1 MGIRLTVRSSWSD
14 DGASNLLVYEFDQE
28 RVVIGRGA
36 GSDVRLPHAAVSS
49 HHATLRAQ
57 GAGWVAIDDGSTNG
71 TWVGETRLPPKR
83 PKPLRTGDVVNVGGF
98 ALTVTVNVPIT
109 DATTVDRTSA
119 LARRL
124 VRGLLDP
131 GHEAP
136 PPRLLV
142 LNGPDEGKTLDIGEP
157 PLRLSIGRGEHCDLA
172 LSDADAS
179 REHVEIERD
188 LDGVLVRD
196 LDSKNGLEVNGR
208 RVTEKRLK
216 DRDEVAIGG
225 TVLVFEDP
233 ADGMLAALAAE
244 PDAPMES
251 PLFPPRDDTT
261 AKPEAPEDP
270 ASAGAPD
277 ASASTQPTP
286 TGEPRAP
293 EKPSLASPG
302 RRGSPSADWII
313 YLLAGAVLALSIAG
327 LVILLQAG

>member
-36 GSDVRLPHAAVSS
+36 GSDVRLPHAAVSG

-57 GAGWVAIDDGSTNG
+57 GAGWVAIDESSTNG
-71 TWVGETRLPPKR
+71 TWVGEQRIPPKR
-83 PKPLRTGDVVNVGGF
+83 PKALRSGDVVNVGGF
-98 ALTVTVNVPIT
+98 ALTVTVNVPVT

-119 LARRL
+119 LARQL
-124 VRGLLDP
+124 VRDLLEP
-131 GHEAP
+131 GRDAA

-142 LNGPDEGKTLDIGEP
+142 LHGPDEGASLEIGEP
-157 PLRLSIGRGEHCDLA
+157 PLRLSIGRGEECDLA

-179 REHVEIERD
+179 REHAEIERD

-196 LDSKNGLEVNGR
+196 LGSKNGLKVNGR
-208 RVTEKRLK
+208 VVREKRLK

-225 TVLVFEDP
+225 TILVFEDP
-233 ADGMLAALAAE
+233 ADSMLDAVAKE
-244 PDAPMES
+244 PDVPMETPLWS
-251 PLFPPRDDTT
+251 PRADDAPAPQAIDSVAPASTST
-261 AKPEAPEDP
+261 PEASPTSTPPP
-270 ASAGAPD
+270 ATTQPPAAPPQRRSSAG
-277 ASASTQPTP
+277 
-286 TGEPRAP
+286 
-293 EKPSLASPG
+293 
-302 RRGSPSADWII
+302 ADWII

>member
-36 GSDVRLPHAAVSS
+36 GSDVRLPHAAVSN

-57 GAGWVAIDDGSTNG
+57 GAGWVAIDESSTNG
-71 TWVGETRLPPKR
+71 TWVGETRIPPKR
-83 PKPLRTGDVVNVGGF
+83 PKPLRSGDVVNVGGF

-109 DATTVDRTSA
+109 DATSVDRTSA

-124 VRGLLDP
+124 VRDLLDP

-136 PPRLLV
+136 PPRLFV
-142 LNGPDEGKTLDIGEP
+142 LNGPDEGASLEVGEP
-157 PLRLSIGRGEHCDLA
+157 PLRLSIGRGEECDLA

-179 REHVEIERD
+179 REHAEIERD

-196 LDSKNGLEVNGR
+196 LGSKNGLEVNGR
-208 RVTEKRLK
+208 KVKEKRLK
-216 DRDEVAIGG
+216 DRDEIAIGG

-233 ADGMLAALAAE
+233 ADGMLASLAE
-244 PDAPMES
+244 GPDVPMET
-251 PLFPPRDDTT
+251 PLWKPREEEA
-261 AKPEAPEDP
+261 AKPETGHD
-270 ASAGAPD
+270 ASPPVGA
-277 ASASTQPTP
+277 ASASAASEPAAAATP
-286 TGEPRAP
+286 SVPSPRRR
-293 EKPSLASPG
+293 SSPA
-302 RRGSPSADWII
+302 ADWII